1 MKYDGAHIFDYDATF
16 RSDVTMV
23 SPIVGNITYTHNQST
38 TSNTWVINHN
48 LNRYP
53 SVTVIDSGGTIV
65 QGTVIYNSNTQLT
78 ITFFSGTSALA
89 FQGKAY
95 LN

>member
-1 MKYDGAHIFDYDATF
+1 MTQ
-16 RSDVTMV
+16 
-23 SPIVGNITYTHNQST
+23 PIIGDITYTHNQNST
-38 TSNTWVINHN
+38 SDTWVVTHN
-48 LNRYP
+48 LHRFP
-53 SVTVIDSGGTIV
+53 SVTVVDSADTIV
-65 QGTVIYNSNTQLT
+65 QGTVVYNSNKQLT